1 MSNKLQ
7 TSQRK
12 TMTQYFQEQVG
23 RAVASMPELISSS
36 EAKRLTLNLVV
47 AAQNS
52 IEKDGN
58 KFKWTN
64 GNISDF
70 LSQLIMHVTA
80 GLDAANNEVYAYP
93 YKNKM
98 AVMPSYKGYRKMV
111 KEHAVGTPVTDI
123 LCFVVREGEKFHV
136 RYGRDGDDW
145 DYESIPFNTAPVVGY
160 VTVALYEDGTSR
172 VMEHTLEDIEK
183 RMKANPAGTSPAWKN
198 WPIEMGKAKAIKR
211 HAKTIDIRLRP
222 EVERVANIID
232 EDDFESFKDVTPPM
246 IMLPEGFEEEIEEE
260 ETIPEPEPAPV
271 VVKKQKSKAKQTK
284 IAPEPVPLP
293 PEPPEDE
300 EYSQIPIDWM
310 EA

>member
-12 TMTQYFQEQVG
+12 TMTEYFQEQVG
-23 RAVASMPELISSS
+23 RAVASMPDLISSS
-36 EAKRLTLNLVV
+36 EANRLTLNLLV

-64 GNISDF
+64 SNISDF

-123 LCFVVREGEKFHV
+123 LCFVVREGEKFRVH
-136 RYGRDGDDW
+136 YGRNDDEW
-145 DYESIPFNTAPVVGY
+145 DYESITFNTAPVVGY
-160 VTVALYEDGTSR
+160 VTVALYEDGSSR

-183 RMKANPAGTSPAWKN
+183 RMKANPGGTSPAWKN
-198 WPIEMGKAKAIKR
+198 WPIEMAKAKAIKR

-222 EVERVANIID
+222 EVEGAARSID
-232 EDDFESFKDVTPPM
+232 EDDFESFKDVTPPT
-246 IMLPEGFEEEIEEE
+246 IMLPEGIGEEEVEEE
-260 ETIPEPEPAPV
+260 EPVPEPEPVPV
-271 VVKKQKSKAKQTK
+271 VTKRQKAKAQPRK
-284 IAPEPVPLP
+284 ITPEPT
-293 PEPPEDE
+293 PEPPVFD
-300 EYSQIPIDWM
+300 EYSQIPLDWM